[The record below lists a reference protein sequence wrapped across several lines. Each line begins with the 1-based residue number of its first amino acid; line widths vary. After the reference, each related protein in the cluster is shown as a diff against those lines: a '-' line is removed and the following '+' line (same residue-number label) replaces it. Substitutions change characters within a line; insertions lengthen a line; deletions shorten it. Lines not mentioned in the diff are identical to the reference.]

1 MRRLKY
7 LPWRSLFLTAAVTI
21 FCTIVLSY
29 AVGFS
34 TMNSKIVSQ
43 ILATLYTP
51 PWRTITDFAVS
62 TGVGAIAVYF
72 LETLFPRTSIN
83 TNVLWTLI
91 LCLMVVLVVKSF
103 LPLPEGLIAPSQ
115 ISLLGIVLG
124 VFLVGGKRYWH

>member
-1 MRRLKY
+1 MQRLRY

-34 TMNSKIVSQ
+34 TMNSAIVRQ
-43 ILATLYTP
+43 VFATLYTP
-51 PWRTITDFAVS
+51 PWRTLTDFAVA

-72 LETLFPRTSIN
+72 LETLFPRTAIN

-91 LCLMVVLVVKSF
+91 LCLMVVLIVKSF

-124 VFLVGGKRYWH
+124 VFLLGGKRYWR

>member
-21 FCTIVLSY
+21 FCTIALSY

>member
-1 MRRLKY
+1 MQRLKY

-34 TMNSKIVSQ
+34 TMNSAIARQV
-43 ILATLYTP
+43 LAALYTP
-51 PWRTITDFAVS
+51 PWRTLTDLALS

-72 LETLFPRTSIN
+72 LETLFPRIAIN
-83 TNVLWTLI
+83 TNVLWTLV
-91 LCLMVVLVVKSF
+91 LCLMVVLIVKSF
-103 LPLPEGLIAPSQ
+103 SPLPEGLVAASQ

-124 VFLVGGKRYWH
+124 VFLLGGKRYWR

>member
-1 MRRLKY
+1 MQRLRY

-29 AVGFS
+29 AVGLS
-34 TMNSKIVSQ
+34 TMTSAIARQV
-43 ILATLYTP
+43 LATLYTP

-72 LETLFPRTSIN
+72 LETLFPRTAIN

-91 LCLMVVLVVKSF
+91 LCLMVVLIIKSF
-103 LPLPEGLIAPSQ
+103 LPFPEGLIAPSQ

-124 VFLVGGKRYWH
+124 VFLLGGKRYWR